1 MKDHLVGE
9 LTNDNDD
16 NAFRVDYDYG
26 DDCNDYVN
34 DNDVND
40 AFTATFRV
48 IG

>member
-16 NAFRVDYDYG
+16 NAFKVDYDYD
-26 DDCNDYVN
+26 DDCNDY
-34 DNDVND
+34 DYVND